1 MGERVRSPDSEHDR
15 KSDGDKN
22 SDSYYSDEDNASHS
36 SGQSPTLSYPSTNQE
51 KRDHKTQTSNS
62 LVHYQATKKLSS
74 KYAPGKRG
82 TQWGFR
88 SQSLTRDSPAKDI
101 DLVTKRVLSARL
113 LKINELR
120 NELTEL
126 HIKLDELQKENR
138 ALKRL
143 QHRQEKA
150 LNKFEDTENEISQ
163 LLARH
168 NNEIRILRE
177 RLRKSQE
184 RERATERRLKDSE
197 DELYRTKTVL
207 QKLKKLSADKHLAE
221 RDDLA
226 KKLAYAESRLE
237 DSEKRIKDLEKNLEL
252 SGSSFQ
258 RELHSKKK
266 KMYEAQEENRVLQ
279 EELHQLNQKLKEKE
293 RELEAKN
300 IYANRMLK
308 LSPRKDMDII
318 QRKRANNQNIKK
330 GVQLT
335 KGVQTSG
342 YFSPVEFLPESE
354 LVCGDTV
361 NKKEGILPKIEKET
375 QDKGWKEQ
383 ADLLRQDQDREKE
396 EKLKR
401 FQEIQA
407 LEERVQKLHDEWERE
422 EYDKMKKESSFLL
435 DKEEKAKMETE
446 IHKPEVE
453 RESSEMLEERRKREF
468 LLAKMQE
475 IDRETQNV
483 TNMKPASQAPLTN
496 TARKSDS
503 LEKKEKTNQFFE
515 IPGKVTNGFPVDDSQ
530 DDATR
535 AQGQK
540 QRNLRTVD
548 LSSELAFG
556 SYVPSFGKTSGRPSW
571 LTQKSDNL
579 EENVKENA
587 DFNSNKEKKS
597 SLMEQLFGSSAST
610 ILLSKNN
617 DTTPFDI
624 DWDSSNI
631 LLVDKNS
638 KVKVK
643 EDNELFGEG
652 RNLNRHRLQHT
663 TSKPGVKTLGSLED
677 EIEEEWSSNKSI

>member
-1 MGERVRSPDSEHDR
+1 MGERVRTPDSEHDR
-15 KSDGDKN
+15 KSEGDKN
-22 SDSYYSDEDNASHS
+22 SDSYYSDEDNTSHS
-36 SGQSPTLSYPSTNQE
+36 SGQSPTLSYPSTSQE
-51 KRDHKTQTSNS
+51 KDHKTRTSNS

-74 KYAPGKRG
+74 KYAPSKRG

-168 NNEIRILRE
+168 NNEVRILRE

-226 KKLAYAESRLE
+226 KKLAYAENRLE

-266 KMYEAQEENRVLQ
+266 KIYEAQEENRVLQ
-279 EELHQLNQKLKEKE
+279 EELCQLNQKLKEKE

-300 IYANRMLK
+300 IYANRMVK
-308 LSPRKDMDII
+308 LSPRKDTDIL
-318 QRKRANNQNIKK
+318 QRKRANNQSIKK
-330 GVQLT
+330 GTQIT

-354 LVCGDTV
+354 LVCGDKV
-361 NKKEGILPKIEKET
+361 NKKEEILPTIEKEI
-375 QDKGWKEQ
+375 QDKGWEEQ
-383 ADLLRQDQDREKE
+383 ADLLRQLLQPKH
-396 EKLKR
+396 
-401 FQEIQA
+401 FQEVQG
-407 LEERVQKLHDEWERE
+407 LEERFQKLRD
-422 EYDKMKKESSFLL
+422 
-435 DKEEKAKMETE
+435 
-446 IHKPEVE
+446 
-453 RESSEMLEERRKREF
+453 
-468 LLAKMQE
+468 
-475 IDRETQNV
+475 
-483 TNMKPASQAPLTN
+483 
-496 TARKSDS
+496 
-503 LEKKEKTNQFFE
+503 
-515 IPGKVTNGFPVDDSQ
+515 
-530 DDATR
+530 
-535 AQGQK
+535 
-540 QRNLRTVD
+540 
-548 LSSELAFG
+548 
-556 SYVPSFGKTSGRPSW
+556 
-571 LTQKSDNL
+571 
-579 EENVKENA
+579 
-587 DFNSNKEKKS
+587 
-597 SLMEQLFGSSAST
+597 
-610 ILLSKNN
+610 
-617 DTTPFDI
+617 
-624 DWDSSNI
+624 
-631 LLVDKNS
+631 
-638 KVKVK
+638 
-643 EDNELFGEG
+643 
-652 RNLNRHRLQHT
+652 
-663 TSKPGVKTLGSLED
+663 
-677 EIEEEWSSNKSI
+677 

>member
-1 MGERVRSPDSEHDR
+1 MGERVRSPDSEQER
-15 KSDGDKN
+15 KSDEDKN
-22 SDSYYSDEDNASHS
+22 SDSYYSDEGNASRS
-36 SGQSPTLSYPSTNQE
+36 SSQSPALSSPSTNQE
-51 KRDHKTQTSNS
+51 KRHHKTQTSNS
-62 LVHYQATKKLSS
+62 LLHYQATKKLDS
-74 KYAPGKRG
+74 KYAPSKRG
-82 TQWGFR
+82 TRWGFR

-163 LLARH
+163 LLAQH

-184 RERATERRLKDSE
+184 KERATERRLKDTE
-197 DELYRTKTVL
+197 DELYRKKTVL

-226 KKLAYAESRLE
+226 KKLALAESKLE
-237 DSEKRIKDLEKNLEL
+237 DREKRIKDLERNLEL
-252 SGSSFQ
+252 SSSSFQ

-266 KMYEAQEENRVLQ
+266 KLHEAQEENRVLQ
-279 EELHQLNQKLKEKE
+279 EELNHLNQKLKEKE

-308 LSPRKDMDII
+308 SSPRKDMDIV

-330 GVQLT
+330 GLQLT
-335 KGVQTSG
+335 KSIQTSG
-342 YFSPVEFLPESE
+342 CFSPAELLPESE
-354 LVCGDTV
+354 LACADAA

-375 QDKGWKEQ
+375 QDKAWKEQ
-383 ADLLRQDQDREKE
+383 TELLRQEQDRERE
-396 EKLKR
+396 EKLKH
-401 FQEIQA
+401 FQEIQS
-407 LEERVQKLHDEWERE
+407 LEERVPKLPDEWQRK
-422 EYDKMKKESSFLL
+422 EYDKIKKESNFLL
-435 DKEEKAKMETE
+435 DKEEKIKMETE

-453 RESSEMLEERRKREF
+453 RESTETLEERRKREF

-475 IDRETQNV
+475 IDREIQNT
-483 TNMKPASQAPLTN
+483 TNTKPTSQAPLIN

-503 LEKKEKTNQFFE
+503 LEKKEKTNPFFE
-515 IPGKVTNGFPVDDSQ
+515 IPGKVTNGFPVKDSQ
-530 DDATR
+530 DDGTR

-540 QRNLRTVD
+540 QRSVRTVD
-548 LSSELAFG
+548 LSGELAFG
-556 SYVPSFGKTSGRPSW
+556 SYVPSFGKGSGRPSW
-571 LTQKSDNL
+571 LTEKSDKL

-587 DFNSNKEKKS
+587 DFDSKKEKKS
-597 SLMEQLFGSSAST
+597 NLMEQLFGSST
-610 ILLSKNN
+610 VLLSKNN
-617 DTTPFDI
+617 NTPPLDI
-624 DWDSSNI
+624 DWGSSNKPF
-631 LLVDKNS
+631 VDKNS
-638 KVKVK
+638 KVK
-643 EDNELFGEG
+643 EDNGLFGEG
-652 RNLNRHRLQHT
+652 RSLNRPRLQYT
-663 TSKPGVKTLGSLED
+663 TNKPGISTLGSLED
-677 EIEEEWSSNKSI
+677 EVEEVVLQ

>member
-1 MGERVRSPDSEHDR
+1 MGERVRSPDSEHER
-15 KSDGDKN
+15 KSDEDKY
-22 SDSYYSDEDNASHS
+22 SDSYYSDEGNASHS
-36 SGQSPTLSYPSTNQE
+36 SSQSPALSSPSTSQE
-51 KRDHKTQTSNS
+51 KRPHKTQTSNS
-62 LVHYQATKKLSS
+62 LLHYQATKKLDS
-74 KYAPGKRG
+74 KYAPSKRG
-82 TQWGFR
+82 TRWGFR

-197 DELYRTKTVL
+197 DELYKTKIVL

-226 KKLAYAESRLE
+226 KKLANAESRLE
-237 DSEKRIKDLEKNLEL
+237 DREKRVKDLERNLEL

-258 RELHSKKK
+258 RELQSKKK
-266 KMYEAQEENRVLQ
+266 KLYEAQEENRVLQ

-308 LSPRKDMDII
+308 PTPRKDTDIV

-330 GVQLT
+330 GPQLT

-342 YFSPVEFLPESE
+342 YFSPAELLPESE

-375 QDKGWKEQ
+375 RDKGWKEQ
-383 ADLLRQDQDREKE
+383 TDLLRQDQDRERE
-396 EKLKR
+396 EKLKY
-401 FQEIQA
+401 FQEMLA
-407 LEERVQKLHDEWERE
+407 SEERVPKLHDEWEKK
-422 EYDKMKKESSFLL
+422 EYDKMKKESNFSL
-435 DKEEKAKMETE
+435 DKEEKIKMETE
-446 IHKPEVE
+446 IHKHEVE
-453 RESSEMLEERRKREF
+453 SESLEMLEERRKREF

-475 IDRETQNV
+475 IDREIQSTA
-483 TNMKPASQAPLTN
+483 NMKPTSPAPLIN

-503 LEKKEKTNQFFE
+503 LEKKEKTNPFFE
-515 IPGKVTNGFPVDDSQ
+515 IPGKFTNGFPLKDNQ
-530 DDATR
+530 EDATR

-540 QRNLRTVD
+540 QRSVRTVD
-548 LSSELAFG
+548 LSSELTFG
-556 SYVPSFGKTSGRPSW
+556 SYIPSFGKGSGRPSW
-571 LTQKSDNL
+571 LTQKSDKL

-587 DFNSNKEKKS
+587 DFDSKKEKKS
-597 SLMEQLFGSSAST
+597 NLMEQLFGSSAST
-610 ILLSKNN
+610 IVLSKNN
-617 DTTPFDI
+617 DTPPFDV
-624 DWDSSNI
+624 DWDSSNTPF
-631 LLVDKNS
+631 VDKNS
-638 KVKVK
+638 KLK
-643 EDNELFGEG
+643 EDSELFGEG
-652 RNLNRHRLQHT
+652 RNLNRHRLQYT

-677 EIEEEWSSNKSI
+677 EIEEVVLQ

>member
-1 MGERVRSPDSEHDR
+1 MGERVRSPDSEQER
-15 KSDGDKN
+15 KSDEDKN
-22 SDSYYSDEDNASHS
+22 SDSYYSDEGNASRS
-36 SGQSPTLSYPSTNQE
+36 SSQSPALSSPSTSQE
-51 KRDHKTQTSNS
+51 KRHHKTQTSNS
-62 LVHYQATKKLSS
+62 LLHYQATKKLDS
-74 KYAPGKRG
+74 KYAPSKRG
-82 TQWGFR
+82 TRWGFR

-184 RERATERRLKDSE
+184 RERATERRLKDTE
-197 DELYRTKTVL
+197 DELYRKKNVL

-226 KKLAYAESRLE
+226 KKLALAESKLE
-237 DSEKRIKDLEKNLEL
+237 DREKRIKDLERNLEL

-258 RELHSKKK
+258 RELLSKKK
-266 KMYEAQEENRVLQ
+266 KLYEAQEENRVLQ
-279 EELHQLNQKLKEKE
+279 EEIKELNQKLKEKE
-293 RELEAKN
+293 RELETKN

-308 LSPRKDMDII
+308 SSPRKDTDII
-318 QRKRANNQNIKK
+318 QRKKANNQNIKK
-330 GVQLT
+330 GPQLT

-342 YFSPVEFLPESE
+342 CFSPAELLPESE
-354 LVCGDTV
+354 LVGGDAA
-361 NKKEGILPKIEKET
+361 NKKEGILPKIEKEA
-375 QDKGWKEQ
+375 QDTGWKEQ
-383 ADLLRQDQDREKE
+383 TELLRPDQDRERE
-396 EKLKR
+396 EKLKH
-401 FQEIQA
+401 FQEIQS
-407 LEERVQKLHDEWERE
+407 LEERVPKLPDEWQRK
-422 EYDKMKKESSFLL
+422 EYDKIKKESNFLL
-435 DKEEKAKMETE
+435 DKEEKIKMETE

-453 RESSEMLEERRKREF
+453 RESTETLEERRKREF
-468 LLAKMQE
+468 LLSKMQE
-475 IDRETQNV
+475 IDREIQN
-483 TNMKPASQAPLTN
+483 TSNTKPTSQGLIN

-503 LEKKEKTNQFFE
+503 LEKKEKTDLFFE
-515 IPGKVTNGFPVDDSQ
+515 IPGKVANGFPVKDSQ
-530 DDATR
+530 DDTR

-540 QRNLRTVD
+540 QRSVRTVD

-556 SYVPSFGKTSGRPSW
+556 SYVPSFGKGSGRPSW
-571 LTQKSDNL
+571 LTQRSDKF

-587 DFNSNKEKKS
+587 DFDSKKEKKS
-597 SLMEQLFGSSAST
+597 NLMEQLFGSSAST
-610 ILLSKNN
+610 ILLPKNN
-617 DTTPFDI
+617 STPPWDI
-624 DWDSSNI
+624 DWDSSNKPF
-631 LLVDKNS
+631 VGQNS

-643 EDNELFGEG
+643 EDNVLFGEG
-652 RNLNRHRLQHT
+652 RSLNRHRLQYT
-663 TSKPGVKTLGSLED
+663 TNKPGVTTLGSLED
-677 EIEEEWSSNKSI
+677 EIEEVVLQ

>member
-1 MGERVRSPDSEHDR
+1 MGERVRSPDSEHERESDED
-15 KSDGDKN
+15 KS
-22 SDSYYSDEDNASHS
+22 SDSYYSDEGNAYHS
-36 SGQSPTLSYPSTNQE
+36 SSQSPALSSPNHE
-51 KRDHKTQTSNS
+51 KRHHKTQTSNS
-62 LVHYQATKKLSS
+62 LLHYQATKKLDS
-74 KYAPGKRG
+74 KYAPSKRG
-82 TQWGFR
+82 TRWGFR

-177 RLRKSQE
+177 RLRKSQD
-184 RERATERRLKDSE
+184 RERATERRLRDSE
-197 DELYRTKTVL
+197 EELYRTKNVL

-226 KKLAYAESRLE
+226 KKLALAESRLE
-237 DSEKRIKDLEKNLEL
+237 DKEKRVKDLERNLEL

-258 RELHSKKK
+258 RELQSKKK
-266 KMYEAQEENRVLQ
+266 KLYEAQEENRALQ

-300 IYANRMLK
+300 IYANRMVK
-308 LSPRKDMDII
+308 ISPRKDMDGV

-330 GVQLT
+330 GPQLT

-342 YFSPVEFLPESE
+342 CFSPAELPPESE
-354 LVCGDTV
+354 LSSDDTV
-361 NKKEGILPKIEKET
+361 NKKEVILPKIEKET
-375 QDKGWKEQ
+375 EDKGWKEQ
-383 ADLLRQDQDREKE
+383 TDLLTQDRDREREEKLKHFQQMQASEERVPKLHDDWERKEHDNMKKESNFLLEKE
-396 EKLKR
+396 EK
-401 FQEIQA
+401 I
-407 LEERVQKLHDEWERE
+407 
-422 EYDKMKKESSFLL
+422 
-435 DKEEKAKMETE
+435 KMETE
-446 IHKPEVE
+446 IHKPGVE
-453 RESSEMLEERRKREF
+453 REGTEILEDQQKKEF

-475 IDRETQNV
+475 VDREMLNTP
-483 TNMKPASQAPLTN
+483 NMKPGFQAPLIN
-496 TARKSDS
+496 TGRKSDS
-503 LEKKEKTNQFFE
+503 LEKKEKTNPFFE
-515 IPGKVTNGFPVDDSQ
+515 IPGKVTNGFPVKDSQ

-540 QRNLRTVD
+540 QRNVRTVN
-548 LSSELAFG
+548 LSGELTFG
-556 SYVPSFGKTSGRPSW
+556 RYVPSFGRGSGRPSW
-571 LTQKSDNL
+571 LTQKSDKL

-587 DFNSNKEKKS
+587 DFDSKKEKKS
-597 SLMEQLFGSSAST
+597 LLMEQLFGSSAST
-610 ILLSKNN
+610 TVLSKNN
-617 DTTPFDI
+617 DTPPFDI
-624 DWDSSNI
+624 DWDSSNTP
-631 LLVDKNS
+631 LVDKTGR
-638 KVKVK
+638 VKGK

-652 RNLNRHRLQHT
+652 RNLNRHRLQYT
-663 TSKPGVKTLGSLED
+663 VTRPGCKTLGSLED
-677 EIEEEWSSNKSI
+677 EIEEVVLQ

>member
-1 MGERVRSPDSEHDR
+1 MGERVRSPDSEQDR
-15 KSDGDKN
+15 KSDGDRN
-22 SDSYYSDEDNASHS
+22 SDSYYSDEDNVSHS
-36 SGQSPTLSYPSTNQE
+36 SGQSPTLSYPSTSQE

-62 LVHYQATKKLSS
+62 LVHYQATKKLGS
-74 KYAPGKRG
+74 KYAPSKRG
-82 TQWGFR
+82 TRWGFR

-184 RERATERRLKDSE
+184 RERATEKRLKDSE

-252 SGSSFQ
+252 SGNSFQ
-258 RELHSKKK
+258 RELQSKKK
-266 KMYEAQEENRVLQ
+266 KVHEAQEENRILQ
-279 EELHQLNQKLKEKE
+279 EELQQLSQKLKEKE

-318 QRKRANNQNIKK
+318 QRKKANNQNTKK
-330 GVQLT
+330 GAQLT

-342 YFSPVEFLPESE
+342 YFSPVEFPPESE
-354 LVCGDTV
+354 LVCGDTT
-361 NKKEGILPKIEKET
+361 NKKEGILPRIEKEP
-375 QDKGWKEQ
+375 QDIEWKEQ
-383 ADLLRQDQDREKE
+383 GDLLRQDQDRERE

-401 FQEIQA
+401 AQEIQS
-407 LEERVQKLHDEWERE
+407 LEERFQKLHDEWE
-422 EYDKMKKESSFLL
+422 EYGKMKKESSFLL
-435 DKEEKAKMETE
+435 DKEDKMKMETE
-446 IHKPEVE
+446 THKPEIE
-453 RESSEMLEERRKREF
+453 RESTEMLEEQRKKEF
-468 LLAKMQE
+468 LLARMNE

-483 TNMKPASQAPLTN
+483 TNMRLASQTPLVN
-496 TARKSDS
+496 TRRPDS
-503 LEKKEKTNQFFE
+503 QDIKEKNDQYVE
-515 IPGKVTNGFPVDDSQ
+515 IPGKVSNGFARGDSQ
-530 DDATR
+530 DDATKV
-535 AQGQK
+535 QGQK
-540 QRNLRTVD
+540 QKNVRTVE
-548 LSSELAFG
+548 ELTFG
-556 SYVPSFGKTSGRPSW
+556 SYVPSFGKGSGRPSW
-571 LTQKSDNL
+571 LNQKSDYL
-579 EENVKENA
+579 GENIKENA
-587 DFNSNKEKKS
+587 DFNSKKEKKS
-597 SLMEQLFGSSAST
+597 NLMEQLFGSSAST
-610 ILLSKNN
+610 ALHSKSK
-617 DTTPFDI
+617 DMTPFDV
-624 DWDSSNI
+624 DWESSNT

-643 EDNELFGEG
+643 EDTDLFSEG
-652 RNLNRHRLQHT
+652 RNLNRHRLQQT
-663 TSKPGVKTLGSLED
+663 ALKPGVKTLGSLED
-677 EIEEEWSSNKSI
+677 DVEEVILQ

>member
-1 MGERVRSPDSEHDR
+1 MGERVRSPDSEHER
-15 KSDGDKN
+15 KSDEDKN
-22 SDSYYSDEDNASHS
+22 SDSYYSDEGNASHS
-36 SGQSPTLSYPSTNQE
+36 SSQSPALSSPSTSQE
-51 KRDHKTQTSNS
+51 KRHHKTQTSNS
-62 LVHYQATKKLSS
+62 LLHYQATKKLDS
-74 KYAPGKRG
+74 KYAPSKRG
-82 TQWGFR
+82 TRWGFR

-113 LKINELR
+113 LKINELQ
-120 NELTEL
+120 NELAEL

-226 KKLAYAESRLE
+226 KKLANAESRLE
-237 DSEKRIKDLEKNLEL
+237 DREKRVKDLERNLEL

-258 RELHSKKK
+258 RELQSKKK
-266 KMYEAQEENRVLQ
+266 KLYEAQEENRVLQ
-279 EELHQLNQKLKEKE
+279 QELHQLNQKLKEKE
-293 RELEAKN
+293 RELEVKN

-308 LSPRKDMDII
+308 LSPRKDMDIV

-330 GVQLT
+330 GPELT

-342 YFSPVEFLPESE
+342 YFSPAELLPESE

-361 NKKEGILPKIEKET
+361 NKKEGILPKIEKEIRG
-375 QDKGWKEQ
+375 KGWKEQ
-383 ADLLRQDQDREKE
+383 TDLLRQGQDRGGE
-396 EKLKR
+396 EKLTD
-401 FQEIQA
+401 FQEMQA
-407 LEERVQKLHDEWERE
+407 LEERVSKLHDEWERK
-422 EYDKMKKESSFLL
+422 EYDKMKKESNFLL
-435 DKEEKAKMETE
+435 DKEEKIKMEAE

-453 RESSEMLEERRKREF
+453 SESPEMLEERRKREF

-475 IDRETQNV
+475 IDREIQSTA
-483 TNMKPASQAPLTN
+483 NMKPTSQAALVN

-503 LEKKEKTNQFFE
+503 LEIKEKNNPFFE
-515 IPGKVTNGFPVDDSQ
+515 IPGKVTNGFLVKDSQ

-535 AQGQK
+535 AQAQK
-540 QRNLRTVD
+540 QRNVRTVD

-556 SYVPSFGKTSGRPSW
+556 SYIPSFGKGSGRPSW
-571 LTQKSDNL
+571 LTQKSDRL
-579 EENVKENA
+579 EENIKDNA
-587 DFNSNKEKKS
+587 DFDSKKEKKS
-597 SLMEQLFGSSAST
+597 NLMEQLFGSSAST
-610 ILLSKNN
+610 IVISKNDN
-617 DTTPFDI
+617 TPPFDV
-624 DWDSSNI
+624 DWDSSNTPF
-631 LLVDKNS
+631 VDKNS
-638 KVKVK
+638 KVKIK
-643 EDNELFGEG
+643 EDNEFFGEG
-652 RNLNRHRLQHT
+652 RNLNRHRLQYT
-663 TSKPGVKTLGSLED
+663 TSKSGVKTLGSLED
-677 EIEEEWSSNKSI
+677 EIEEVVLQ

>member
-1 MGERVRSPDSEHDR
+1 MGERVRSPDSEQER
-15 KSDGDKN
+15 KSDEDKN
-22 SDSYYSDEDNASHS
+22 SDSYYSDEGNASRS
-36 SGQSPTLSYPSTNQE
+36 SSQSPALSSPSTSQE
-51 KRDHKTQTSNS
+51 KRHHKTQTSNS
-62 LVHYQATKKLSS
+62 LLHYQATKKLDS
-74 KYAPGKRG
+74 KYAPSKRG
-82 TQWGFR
+82 TRWGFR

-184 RERATERRLKDSE
+184 RERATERRLKDTE
-197 DELYRTKTVL
+197 DELYRKKTVL

-226 KKLAYAESRLE
+226 KKLALAESKLE
-237 DSEKRIKDLEKNLEL
+237 DREKRIKDLERNLEL

-258 RELHSKKK
+258 RELQSKKK
-266 KMYEAQEENRVLQ
+266 KLYEAQEENRVLQ
-279 EELHQLNQKLKEKE
+279 EEIKELNQKLKEKE

-308 LSPRKDMDII
+308 SSPRKDTDIV
-318 QRKRANNQNIKK
+318 QRKKANNQNIKK
-330 GVQLT
+330 GPQLT
-335 KGVQTSG
+335 KGVQTSRC
-342 YFSPVEFLPESE
+342 FSPAELLPESE
-354 LVCGDTV
+354 FASGDTA
-361 NKKEGILPKIEKET
+361 NKKEGILPKIEKEA
-375 QDKGWKEQ
+375 QDTGWKKQTEV
-383 ADLLRQDQDREKE
+383 RSDQDRERE
-396 EKLKR
+396 EKLKH
-401 FQEIQA
+401 FQEIQS
-407 LEERVQKLHDEWERE
+407 LEERVPKLTDEWQRK
-422 EYDKMKKESSFLL
+422 EYDKTKKESNFLL
-435 DKEEKAKMETE
+435 DKEEKIKVETE

-453 RESSEMLEERRKREF
+453 RENTETLEERRKREF

-475 IDRETQNV
+475 IDREIQN
-483 TNMKPASQAPLTN
+483 TSNTKPTPQAPLIN

-503 LEKKEKTNQFFE
+503 LEKKEKINPFFE
-515 IPGKVTNGFPVDDSQ
+515 IPGKVTNGFPVNDSQ
-530 DDATR
+530 DDGTR

-540 QRNLRTVD
+540 QRNVRTVD
-548 LSSELAFG
+548 FSELAFG
-556 SYVPSFGKTSGRPSW
+556 SYVPSFGKGSGRPSW
-571 LTQKSDNL
+571 LTQKSDKF

-587 DFNSNKEKKS
+587 DFDSKKEKS
-597 SLMEQLFGSSAST
+597 NLMEQLFGSSTST

-617 DTTPFDI
+617 NTPPWDI
-624 DWDSSNI
+624 DWDSSNKPFI
-631 LLVDKNS
+631 DQNS

-643 EDNELFGEG
+643 EDNMLFGEG
-652 RNLNRHRLQHT
+652 RSLNRHRLQYAT
-663 TSKPGVKTLGSLED
+663 NKPGFTTLGSLED
-677 EIEEEWSSNKSI
+677 EIEEVVLQ

>member
-15 KSDGDKN
+15 RSDEDRN
-22 SDSYYSDEDNASHS
+22 SDSYYSDEENASHS
-36 SGQSPTLSYPSTNQE
+36 SDRSPTLSYPSTSHE
-51 KRDHKTQTSNS
+51 KQDHKTRASDS
-62 LVHYQATKKLSS
+62 LVHYQATKKLGS
-74 KYAPGKRG
+74 KYAPSKRG
-82 TQWGFR
+82 TRWGFR

-163 LLARH
+163 LIAQH

-237 DSEKRIKDLEKNLEL
+237 ESEKRIKDLEKNLEL

-258 RELHSKKK
+258 RELQLKKK
-266 KMYEAQEENRVLQ
+266 KVLEAQDKNRALQ
-279 EELHQLNQKLKEKE
+279 EELLQLNQKLKEKE
-293 RELEAKN
+293 RELDAKN

-308 LSPRKDMDII
+308 VSPRKGMAVI
-318 QRKRANNQNIKK
+318 QRKKANNQNINK
-330 GVQLT
+330 GAQLT
-335 KGVQTSG
+335 KGVQTGG
-342 YFSPVEFLPESE
+342 YFSPVELPPESE
-354 LVCGDTV
+354 HVCGDPV
-361 NKKEGILPKIEKET
+361 DKKERILSRIEKEP
-375 QDKGWKEQ
+375 QNKEWKEQ
-383 ADLLRQDQDREKE
+383 ADLLKQEQDREKE

-401 FQEIQA
+401 VQELQTS
-407 LEERVQKLHDEWERE
+407 EERFQKLRDEWEKE

-435 DKEEKAKMETE
+435 DKEDKTKMETE
-446 IHKPEVE
+446 THKPEIE
-453 RESSEMLEERRKREF
+453 TESTEMLEERRKSEF
-468 LLAKMQE
+468 LLAKMNE

-483 TNMKPASQAPLTN
+483 MNMKLASQTSFIN
-496 TARKSDS
+496 TLRKSDS
-503 LEKKEKTNQFFE
+503 PEKKERNGQFFE
-515 IPGKVTNGFPVDDSQ
+515 IPGKVTNGVPQEDSQ
-530 DDATR
+530 EDATR
-535 AQGQK
+535 AHGQK

-548 LSSELAFG
+548 LSNELTFG
-556 SYVPSFGKTSGRPSW
+556 SYVPSFGKASGRPSW
-571 LTQKSDNL
+571 LNPKGDSL
-579 EENVKENA
+579 EENMKENA
-587 DFNSNKEKKS
+587 DFHSRKEKKS
-597 SLMEQLFGSSAST
+597 NLMEQLFGSSAST
-610 ILLSKNN
+610 TLLPKSK
-617 DTTPFDI
+617 DTKSFDI
-624 DWDSSNI
+624 DWESSDT
-631 LLVDKNS
+631 LLDKNS
-638 KVKVK
+638 KIKVR
-643 EDNELFGEG
+643 EDNDLSSEG
-652 RNLNRHRLQHT
+652 RNLNRHRLQHAG
-663 TSKPGVKTLGSLED
+663 SKPAFKTLGSLED
-677 EIEEEWSSNKSI
+677 EIEEVVLQ

>member
-22 SDSYYSDEDNASHS
+22 SDSYYSDDDNASHS
-36 SGQSPTLSYPSTNQE
+36 SGQSPTVSYLSTSQE
-51 KRDHKTQTSNS
+51 KRHHKTQTSNS
-62 LVHYQATKKLSS
+62 LVNHQATKKFGS
-74 KYAPGKRG
+74 KDAPSKRG
-82 TQWGFR
+82 TRWGFH
-88 SQSLTRDSPAKDI
+88 SQSLTRDCPAKDI

-143 QHRQEKA
+143 QYRQEKA

-226 KKLAYAESRLE
+226 KKLACAESRLE
-237 DSEKRIKDLEKNLEL
+237 DSVKRIKDLEKNIEL
-252 SGSSFQ
+252 SNSSFQ
-258 RELHSKKK
+258 RELQSKKK
-266 KMYEAQEENRVLQ
+266 KIYEAQEENRVLQ
-279 EELHQLNQKLKEKE
+279 EDLHQLNQKLKEKE

-300 IYANRMLK
+300 IYANRMSK
-308 LSPRKDMDII
+308 LSPRKDVDII
-318 QRKRANNQNIKK
+318 QRKRANNQNVKK
-330 GVQLT
+330 GAQLT

-342 YFSPVEFLPESE
+342 GFSPTEVPPESE

-375 QDKGWKEQ
+375 QGREQKEQ
-383 ADLLRQDQDREKE
+383 ADLLRQDQDRERE

-422 EYDKMKKESSFLL
+422 DHDRMKKESSFFL
-435 DKEEKAKMETE
+435 DKEEKTKVGTE
-446 IHKPEVE
+446 MHKPEVE
-453 RESSEMLEERRKREF
+453 RENTEILEEQQKREF

-483 TNMKPASQAPLTN
+483 TNTKPASQAPSIN
-496 TARKSDS
+496 AARKPDS
-503 LEKKEKTNQFFE
+503 LEKTEKTTAFE
-515 IPGKVTNGFPVDDSQ
+515 LPGKVTSALPAGGSQ
-530 DDATR
+530 GDATR
-535 AQGQK
+535 AQGQR
-540 QRNLRTVD
+540 QRSPRAAD
-548 LSSELAFG
+548 FSSKLTFG
-556 SYVPSFGKTSGRPSW
+556 SYVPSFGKGSGRPSW

-587 DFNSNKEKKS
+587 DVDGKKEKKS
-597 SLMEQLFGSSAST
+597 NLMEQLFGSSAST
-610 ILLSKNN
+610 ILVSKTN
-617 DTTPFDI
+617 DTAPFDM
-624 DWDSSNI
+624 DWDSGNR
-631 LLVDKNS
+631 LVDRNS
-638 KVKVK
+638 RVRVK
-643 EDNELFGEG
+643 EDSGLFREG
-652 RNLNRHRLQHT
+652 RNPSRHRLQHT

-677 EIEEEWSSNKSI
+677 DIEEVILQ

>member
-1 MGERVRSPDSEHDR
+1 MVCAKGEEEFAVTH
-15 KSDGDKN
+15 
-22 SDSYYSDEDNASHS
+22 AHC
-36 SGQSPTLSYPSTNQE
+36 LC
-51 KRDHKTQTSNS
+51 
-62 LVHYQATKKLSS
+62 VATKKLGS
-74 KYAPGKRG
+74 KCAPSKRG
-82 TQWGFR
+82 TQWDFH
-88 SQSLTRDSPAKDI
+88 SQSLTRDSSAKDI

-113 LKINELR
+113 LKINALR

-138 ALKRL
+138 TLKRL

-226 KKLAYAESRLE
+226 KKLGYAESRLE

-252 SGSSFQ
+252 SSSSFQ
-258 RELHSKKK
+258 RELRSKKK
-266 KMYEAQEENRVLQ
+266 KVYEAQEENRVLREQ
-279 EELHQLNQKLKEKE
+279 LHQLNQKLKEKE

-318 QRKRANNQNIKK
+318 QIKRANNQNIKK
-330 GVQLT
+330 GTQLT
-335 KGVQTSG
+335 KGVQTTG
-342 YFSPVEFLPESE
+342 YFLPVEFLPESE

-361 NKKEGILPKIEKET
+361 NEKERILPKIEKEI
-375 QDKGWKEQ
+375 QDKERKEQ
-383 ADLLRQDQDREKE
+383 ADLLRQDQGNGERE

-401 FQEIQA
+401 FQETQA
-407 LEERVQKLHDEWERE
+407 LEERVQKLHDEWEKE
-422 EYDKMKKESSFLL
+422 EYDKVKKESSSLL
-435 DKEEKAKMETE
+435 DKEEKIKMETE

-453 RESSEMLEERRKREF
+453 QESSEMLEERQKREF

-483 TNMKPASQAPLTN
+483 TNMKPASQAPLIN
-496 TARKSDS
+496 TARRSNS
-503 LEKKEKTNQFFE
+503 LEKKEKTNQFLE

-530 DDATR
+530 GDATR
-535 AQGQK
+535 AQRQK
-540 QRNLRTVD
+540 QRNLKTVD
-548 LSSELAFG
+548 LSSELTFG
-556 SYVPSFGKTSGRPSW
+556 SYVPTFGKAAGRPIW

-587 DFNSNKEKKS
+587 DFNSKKEKKS
-597 SLMEQLFGSSAST
+597 NLMEQLFGSSAST
-610 ILLSKNN
+610 ILLSKNS
-617 DTTPFDI
+617 DTRPFNI
-624 DWDSSNI
+624 DWDSSNT

-638 KVKVK
+638 KVKAK
-643 EDNELFGEG
+643 GDNDLLGKG
-652 RNLNRHRLQHT
+652 RNLTRHHLQHT
-663 TSKPGVKTLGSLED
+663 PSKLGVQTLGSLED
-677 EIEEEWSSNKSI
+677 EIEEVILQ

>member
-1 MGERVRSPDSEHDR
+1 MGERVRSPDSEHER
-15 KSDGDKN
+15 KSDEDKN
-22 SDSYYSDEDNASHS
+22 NYSYYSDEGDASHS
-36 SGQSPTLSYPSTNQE
+36 SSQSPALSSPSTSEE
-51 KRDHKTQTSNS
+51 KRHHKTQTSNS
-62 LVHYQATKKLSS
+62 LVHYQATKKFDS
-74 KYAPGKRG
+74 KYAPSKRG
-82 TQWGFR
+82 TRWGFR

-226 KKLAYAESRLE
+226 KKLANAESRLE
-237 DSEKRIKDLEKNLEL
+237 DREKRIKDLEKNLEL

-258 RELHSKKK
+258 RELQSKKK
-266 KMYEAQEENRVLQ
+266 KIFESQEENRVLQ
-279 EELHQLNQKLKEKE
+279 EELHQLNLKLKEKE

-308 LSPRKDMDII
+308 PSPRKDMDVV
-318 QRKRANNQNIKK
+318 QKKRANNQNIKK
-330 GVQLT
+330 GPQLT

-342 YFSPVEFLPESE
+342 SFSPAELLPESE

-375 QDKGWKEQ
+375 QDKRWKEQ
-383 ADLLRQDQDREKE
+383 TDLLRQDQDWERE
-396 EKLKR
+396 EKRKH
-401 FQEIQA
+401 FQEMQA
-407 LEERVQKLHDEWERE
+407 LEERVPKLHDEWERK
-422 EYDKMKKESSFLL
+422 EYDKMKKESNFLL
-435 DKEEKAKMETE
+435 DKEEKIKMETE
-446 IHKPEVE
+446 IHKPEAE
-453 RESSEMLEERRKREF
+453 REITEMLEERRKKDF

-475 IDRETQNV
+475 IDKEIQNAAY
-483 TNMKPASQAPLTN
+483 MKPNSQAPLINAT
-496 TARKSDS
+496 RKSDS
-503 LEKKEKTNQFFE
+503 LEKKEKTNPFFE
-515 IPGKVTNGFPVDDSQ
+515 IPRKVTNGFPVKDSQ

-540 QRNLRTVD
+540 QRNVRTVD
-548 LSSELAFG
+548 LSSELTFG
-556 SYVPSFGKTSGRPSW
+556 GYVPSFGKGSGRPSW
-571 LTQKSDNL
+571 LTQKSDKL
-579 EENVKENA
+579 EENVMEHA
-587 DFNSNKEKKS
+587 DFDSRKEKKS
-597 SLMEQLFGSSAST
+597 NLMEQLFGSSAST
-610 ILLSKNN
+610 IVLSKNN
-617 DTTPFDI
+617 NTPPFDI
-624 DWDSSNI
+624 DWDSSNTPF
-631 LLVDKNS
+631 VDKNS
-638 KVKVK
+638 KVK
-643 EDNELFGEG
+643 EDSELFGEG
-652 RNLNRHRLQHT
+652 RNLNRHHLQYT
-663 TSKPGVKTLGSLED
+663 TNKPGAMTLGSLED
-677 EIEEEWSSNKSI
+677 EIEEVVLQ

>member
-1 MGERVRSPDSEHDR
+1 MGERVRSPDSEQER
-15 KSDGDKN
+15 KSDEDKN
-22 SDSYYSDEDNASHS
+22 SDSYYSDEGNASRS
-36 SGQSPTLSYPSTNQE
+36 SSQSPVLSSPSTNQE
-51 KRDHKTQTSNS
+51 KRHHKTQTSNS
-62 LVHYQATKKLSS
+62 LLHYQATKKLDS
-74 KYAPGKRG
+74 KYAPSKRG
-82 TQWGFR
+82 TRWGFR

-184 RERATERRLKDSE
+184 KERATERRLKDTE
-197 DELYRTKTVL
+197 DELYRKKTVL

-226 KKLAYAESRLE
+226 KKLALAESKLE
-237 DSEKRIKDLEKNLEL
+237 DREKRIKDLERNLEL
-252 SGSSFQ
+252 SSSSFQ

-266 KMYEAQEENRVLQ
+266 KLYEAQEENRVLQ
-279 EELHQLNQKLKEKE
+279 EELNQLNQKLKEKE

-308 LSPRKDMDII
+308 SSPRKDTDIL

-330 GVQLT
+330 GPQLT
-335 KGVQTSG
+335 KSVQTSG
-342 YFSPVEFLPESE
+342 CFSPAEFPESE
-354 LVCGDTV
+354 LVCGDTA

-375 QDKGWKEQ
+375 QDNGWKEQ
-383 ADLLRQDQDREKE
+383 TELLRQEQDRERE
-396 EKLKR
+396 EKLKH
-401 FQEIQA
+401 FQEMQS
-407 LEERVQKLHDEWERE
+407 LEERLPKLPDEWQRK
-422 EYDKMKKESSFLL
+422 EYDKIKKESNFLL
-435 DKEEKAKMETE
+435 DKEDKIKMETE

-453 RESSEMLEERRKREF
+453 RESTETLEERRKREF

-475 IDRETQNV
+475 IDREIQNT
-483 TNMKPASQAPLTN
+483 TNTKPTSQALLLN

-503 LEKKEKTNQFFE
+503 MEKKEKTNPFFE
-515 IPGKVTNGFPVDDSQ
+515 IPGKVTNGFPVGDSQ
-530 DDATR
+530 DDGTR

-540 QRNLRTVD
+540 QRNVRTVD

-556 SYVPSFGKTSGRPSW
+556 SYVPSFGKGSGRPSW
-571 LTQKSDNL
+571 LTQKSDKL

-587 DFNSNKEKKS
+587 DFHSKKEKKS
-597 SLMEQLFGSSAST
+597 NLMEQLFGSSASS

-617 DTTPFDI
+617 STSPLGI
-624 DWDSSNI
+624 DWDTSNKPF
-631 LLVDKNS
+631 VDKNS

-643 EDNELFGEG
+643 EDNGLFGEG
-652 RNLNRHRLQHT
+652 RSLNRHRLQYT
-663 TSKPGVKTLGSLED
+663 TNKPGFNTLGSLED
-677 EIEEEWSSNKSI
+677 EVEEVVLQ

>member
-1 MGERVRSPDSEHDR
+1 MGERVRSPDSEQDR
-15 KSDGDKN
+15 KSDGDRN
-22 SDSYYSDEDNASHS
+22 SDSYYSDEDNVSHS
-36 SGQSPTLSYPSTNQE
+36 SGQSPTLSYPSTSQE
-51 KRDHKTQTSNS
+51 KRDHKTQTSDS
-62 LVHYQATKKLSS
+62 LVHYQATKKSGS
-74 KYAPGKRG
+74 KYAPSKRG
-82 TQWGFR
+82 TRWGFR

-258 RELHSKKK
+258 RELQSKKK
-266 KMYEAQEENRVLQ
+266 KVHEAQEENRVLQ
-279 EELHQLNQKLKEKE
+279 EELQQLSQKLKEKE

-308 LSPRKDMDII
+308 LSPRKDVDIL
-318 QRKRANNQNIKK
+318 QRKKANNQNIKK
-330 GVQLT
+330 GAQLT

-342 YFSPVEFLPESE
+342 YFSPVEFPPESE
-354 LVCGDTV
+354 LVCGDTI
-361 NKKEGILPKIEKET
+361 NKKEGILPRIEKEP
-375 QDKGWKEQ
+375 QDFEWKEQ
-383 ADLLRQDQDREKE
+383 GDLLRQDQDRERE

-401 FQEIQA
+401 AQEIQS
-407 LEERVQKLHDEWERE
+407 LEERFQKLHDEWE
-422 EYDKMKKESSFLL
+422 EYGKMKKESSFLL
-435 DKEEKAKMETE
+435 DKEDKMKMETE
-446 IHKPEVE
+446 THKPEIE
-453 RESSEMLEERRKREF
+453 RESTEMLEEQRKKEF
-468 LLAKMQE
+468 LLARMYE

-483 TNMKPASQAPLTN
+483 MNMRLASQTPLLN
-496 TARKSDS
+496 TTRRSDS
-503 LEKKEKTNQFFE
+503 LEIKEKNDQYVE
-515 IPGKVTNGFPVDDSQ
+515 IPGKFSNGFAQGDSQ
-530 DDATR
+530 DCATKV
-535 AQGQK
+535 QGQK
-540 QRNLRTVD
+540 QKNLRTVD
-548 LSSELAFG
+548 LSKELTFG
-556 SYVPSFGKTSGRPSW
+556 SYVPSFGKGSGRPSW
-571 LTQKSDNL
+571 LNQKSDYL
-579 EENVKENA
+579 DENIKENA
-587 DFNSNKEKKS
+587 DFTSKKEKKS
-597 SLMEQLFGSSAST
+597 NLMEQLFGSSAST
-610 ILLSKNN
+610 AFHSKSK
-617 DTTPFDI
+617 DMTHFDV
-624 DWDSSNI
+624 DWESSNT

-643 EDNELFGEG
+643 EDSDLFSEG
-652 RNLNRHRLQHT
+652 RNLNRHRLQQT
-663 TSKPGVKTLGSLED
+663 ALKPGVKTLGSLED
-677 EIEEEWSSNKSI
+677 DIEEVILQ

>member
-36 SGQSPTLSYPSTNQE
+36 SGQSPTLSYPSTSQE

-62 LVHYQATKKLSS
+62 LVHYRATKKLGS
-74 KYAPGKRG
+74 KYAPSKRG

-226 KKLAYAESRLE
+226 KKLAYTESRLE
-237 DSEKRIKDLEKNLEL
+237 ESEKRI
-252 SGSSFQ
+252 
-258 RELHSKKK
+258 
-266 KMYEAQEENRVLQ
+266 
-279 EELHQLNQKLKEKE
+279 KEKE

-330 GVQLT
+330 GAQLT
-335 KGVQTSG
+335 KAVQTSG
-342 YFSPVEFLPESE
+342 YFSPAEFPPEPE
-354 LVCGDTV
+354 LICGDTV

-375 QDKGWKEQ
+375 QDKERKEQ
-383 ADLLRQDQDREKE
+383 ADLLRQDQDKERE

-435 DKEEKAKMETE
+435 GKEEKTKMETE

-453 RESSEMLEERRKREF
+453 RESTELLEERRKREF

-483 TNMKPASQAPLTN
+483 TNVRPGSQAPLIN
-496 TARKSDS
+496 TARKADS

-515 IPGKVTNGFPVDDSQ
+515 IPGRVTNGFPGDDSQ

-535 AQGQK
+535 VQGQK
-540 QRNLRTVD
+540 QRNVRTVD
-548 LSSELAFG
+548 LSSELTFG
-556 SYVPSFGKTSGRPSW
+556 SYVPSFGKGSGRPSW
-571 LTQKSDNL
+571 LTQKSDDK

-587 DFNSNKEKKS
+587 DSNSKKEKKS
-597 SLMEQLFGSSAST
+597 NLMEQLFGSSAST

-617 DTTPFDI
+617 DTTPFDV
-624 DWDSSNI
+624 DWDSRNT

-643 EDNELFGEG
+643 EDNDLFGEG
-652 RNLNRHRLQHT
+652 RNLTRHRLQHT
-663 TSKPGVKTLGSLED
+663 TSKPGLKTLGSLED
-677 EIEEEWSSNKSI
+677 EIEEVILQ

>member
-15 KSDGDKN
+15 KSDGNKN

-36 SGQSPTLSYPSTNQE
+36 SGQSPTLSYPSTRQE
-51 KRDHKTQTSNS
+51 KRDHKTQISNS
-62 LVHYQATKKLSS
+62 LVHYQATKNLGS
-74 KYAPGKRG
+74 KYAPSKRE
-82 TQWGFR
+82 TRWGFR
-88 SQSLTRDSPAKDI
+88 SQSFTRDSPAKDI

-197 DELYRTKTVL
+197 GELYRTKTVL

-221 RDDLA
+221 RDDLT

-237 DSEKRIKDLEKNLEL
+237 DSERRIKDLEKNLEL

-266 KMYEAQEENRVLQ
+266 KMYEAQEENRILQ

-330 GVQLT
+330 GSQLT

-342 YFSPVEFLPESE
+342 YFSPVELFPESE
-354 LVCGDTV
+354 LACGDTV

-375 QDKGWKEQ
+375 QDKEQKEQ
-383 ADLLRQDQDREKE
+383 ADLLRQDRDRERE
-396 EKLKR
+396 EKQSR

-407 LEERVQKLHDEWERE
+407 LEERVQKLHDDWERE

-435 DKEEKAKMETE
+435 DKEKTKMETQV
-446 IHKPEVE
+446 HKPEVE
-453 RESSEMLEERRKREF
+453 RESTEMLEERRKREF

-483 TNMKPASQAPLTN
+483 MNMKPASQAPLIN
-496 TARKSDS
+496 TARKSHS
-503 LEKKEKTNQFFE
+503 MEKKEKTNQFFE

-535 AQGQK
+535 ALGQK
-540 QRNLRTVD
+540 QRNLRTLD
-548 LSSELAFG
+548 LSSELTFG
-556 SYVPSFGKTSGRPSW
+556 SYVPSFGKGSGRLSW

-587 DFNSNKEKKS
+587 DFNSKKEKKS
-597 SLMEQLFGSSAST
+597 NLMEQLFGSSAST
-610 ILLSKNN
+610 IFLSKNN

-624 DWDSSNI
+624 DWDSSNT
-631 LLVDKNS
+631 LLVEKTS

-643 EDNELFGEG
+643 EDNELFGEV
-652 RNLNRHRLQHT
+652 RNLSRHRLQHT

-677 EIEEEWSSNKSI
+677 EIEEVILQ

>member
-22 SDSYYSDEDNASHS
+22 SDSYYSDEDNESRS
-36 SGQSPTLSYPSTNQE
+36 SGPSPTLSYPSTSQE
-51 KRDHKTQTSNS
+51 KRGHKIQTSTS
-62 LVHYQATKKLSS
+62 LLHYQATKKLGS
-74 KYAPGKRG
+74 KYAPSKRG
-82 TQWGFR
+82 PQWGLR

-184 RERATERRLKDSE
+184 RERASERRLKDSE
-197 DELYRTKTVL
+197 EELYRTKTVL

-226 KKLAYAESRLE
+226 KKLACAESRLE
-237 DSEKRIKDLEKNLEL
+237 ESEKRIKDLEKNLEL

-266 KMYEAQEENRVLQ
+266 KMYEAQEEKRVLQ
-279 EELHQLNQKLKEKE
+279 EELNQLNQKLKEKE

-318 QRKRANNQNIKK
+318 QRKRANNHNVKK
-330 GVQLT
+330 GAQLT
-335 KGVQTSG
+335 KAVQTSG

-354 LVCGDTV
+354 HVSGDTV
-361 NKKEGILPKIEKET
+361 NKKEGILPKIEKESE
-375 QDKGWKEQ
+375 DKERNKQ
-383 ADLLRQDQDREKE
+383 ADPPRQDQERERE
-396 EKLKR
+396 EKLKH
-401 FQEIQA
+401 FQDIQP
-407 LEERVQKLHDEWERE
+407 LEERAQKLHGEWERE
-422 EYDKMKKESSFLL
+422 ENDKLKKESSFLL
-435 DKEEKAKMETE
+435 DKEEKTKMETE
-446 IHKPEVE
+446 IPKAEVE
-453 RESSEMLEERRKREF
+453 RESAEMLEERRKREF

-475 IDRETQNV
+475 IDRETQKLTNV
-483 TNMKPASQAPLTN
+483 RPASQALLLNP
-496 TARKSDS
+496 ARKSDS
-503 LEKKEKTNQFFE
+503 LEKKEKTPQFFE
-515 IPGKVTNGFPVDDSQ
+515 TPGRVSNGFPAGDSR

-535 AQGQK
+535 AEGQR
-540 QRNLRTVD
+540 QRSVRTVD
-548 LSSELAFG
+548 LSRELTFG
-556 SYVPSFGKTSGRPSW
+556 SYVPSFGRGSGRPSW

-579 EENVKENA
+579 EENVKEAA
-587 DFNSNKEKKS
+587 DGNGKKEKKS
-597 SLMEQLFGSSAST
+597 NLMEQLFGSST
-610 ILLSKNN
+610 GTVLLSKNTETAPL
-617 DTTPFDI
+617 DAE
-624 DWDSSNI
+624 WDSRNP
-631 LLVDKNS
+631 LLVDRSS
-638 KVKVK
+638 KVKGK
-643 EDNELFGEG
+643 DNGELFGEG
-652 RNLNRHRLQHT
+652 RNPTRHRLQHPA
-663 TSKPGVKTLGSLED
+663 SRLALKTLGSLED
-677 EIEEEWSSNKSI
+677 EIEEVILQ

>member
-1 MGERVRSPDSEHDR
+1 MGERIRSPDSEYDR

-22 SDSYYSDEDNASHS
+22 SDSYYSDEDNASRS
-36 SGQSPTLSYPSTNQE
+36 SGQSPTLSYPSTSQE
-51 KRDHKTQTSNS
+51 KEDHKPQTSTS
-62 LVHYQATKKLSS
+62 LLHYQATKKLGS
-74 KYAPGKRG
+74 KYAPSKKG
-82 TQWGFR
+82 TRWGFR

-150 LNKFEDTENEISQ
+150 LNKFENTENEISQ

-184 RERATERRLKDSE
+184 RERVTERRLKDSE
-197 DELYRTKTVL
+197 DELYRTKTAL

-226 KKLAYAESRLE
+226 KKLACAESKLE

-252 SGSSFQ
+252 TGSSFQ
-258 RELHSKKK
+258 RELQSKKK
-266 KMYEAQEENRVLQ
+266 KIYEAQEENRVLQ
-279 EELHQLNQKLKEKE
+279 DKLHELNQKLKEKE

-308 LSPRKDMDII
+308 LSPRKDTDIM
-318 QRKRANNQNIKK
+318 QRKKANNQNTKK
-330 GVQLT
+330 GAQLT

-342 YFSPVEFLPESE
+342 YFSPVEFVPESE
-354 LVCGDTV
+354 LGSGDTGS
-361 NKKEGILPKIEKET
+361 KKEEILPKIEKET

-383 ADLLRQDQDREKE
+383 ADLARRDQDRERQ

-401 FQEIQA
+401 FHEIQA
-407 LEERVQKLHDEWERE
+407 LEERVQKLPDEPERE
-422 EYDKMKKESSFLL
+422 EYAKVKKEGSFLW
-435 DKEEKAKMETE
+435 DKEEKTKMETE
-446 IHKPEVE
+446 IHKPEAE
-453 RESSEMLEERRKREF
+453 KESREVLEERRKREF
-468 LLAKMQE
+468 LLAKMQQ
-475 IDRETQNV
+475 IDRETQNAA
-483 TNMKPASQAPLTN
+483 NIKPPSPAPGIN

-503 LEKKEKTNQFFE
+503 LEKKEQTNQFFD
-515 IPGKVTNGFPVDDSQ
+515 IPGKVTNGFPVGDSQ
-530 DDATR
+530 DDASR

-540 QRNLRTVD
+540 QRSVRTSD
-548 LSSELAFG
+548 LSSELTFG
-556 SYVPSFGKTSGRPSW
+556 SYVPSFGKGSGRPSW
-571 LTQKSDNL
+571 LTQRSDNL

-587 DFNSNKEKKS
+587 DSNSKKEKKS
-597 SLMEQLFGSSAST
+597 NLMEQLFGSSAST

-617 DTTPFDI
+617 DPPPLDI
-624 DWDSSNI
+624 DWNSGNANFAI
-631 LLVDKNS
+631 ANS
-638 KVKVK
+638 KVKAK
-643 EDNELFGEG
+643 EDNELLGKG
-652 RNLNRHRLQHT
+652 RNPHRHRLQHT
-663 TSKPGVKTLGSLED
+663 TTKLGVKTLGSLED
-677 EIEEEWSSNKSI
+677 EIEEVILK

>member
-36 SGQSPTLSYPSTNQE
+36 SGQSPTVSYLSTSQE
-51 KRDHKTQTSNS
+51 KRQHKTRTSNS
-62 LVHYQATKKLSS
+62 LVNHQATKKFGS
-74 KYAPGKRG
+74 KDAPSKRG
-82 TQWGFR
+82 TRWGFR
-88 SQSLTRDSPAKDI
+88 SQSLTRDSPAKEI

-143 QHRQEKA
+143 QYRQEKA

-168 NNEIRILRE
+168 GNEVRILRE

-197 DELYRTKTVL
+197 EELYRTKTAL

-226 KKLAYAESRLE
+226 KKLACAESRLE

-252 SGSSFQ
+252 SNSSFQ
-258 RELHSKKK
+258 RELQSKKK
-266 KMYEAQEENRVLQ
+266 KIYEAQEENRVLQ
-279 EELHQLNQKLKEKE
+279 EDLHQLNQKLKEKE

-300 IYANRMLK
+300 IYANRMSK
-308 LSPRKDMDII
+308 LSPRKDVDII

-330 GVQLT
+330 GAQLT
-335 KGVQTSG
+335 KGVQTSRD
-342 YFSPVEFLPESE
+342 FSPIEFPPESE

-375 QDKGWKEQ
+375 QGRVQKEQ
-383 ADLLRQDQDREKE
+383 ADLLRQDQDRERE

-401 FQEIQA
+401 FQDIQA

-422 EYDKMKKESSFLL
+422 DYDRMKKESSFFV
-435 DKEEKAKMETE
+435 DKEEKTKVRTE

-453 RESSEMLEERRKREF
+453 RENTEILEEQQKREF

-483 TNMKPASQAPLTN
+483 TNMKPASQAPFIN
-496 TARKSDS
+496 AARKSDS
-503 LEKKEKTNQFFE
+503 LEKIEKINQLDL
-515 IPGKVTNGFPVDDSQ
+515 PRKVSNGLPAGDSQ

-535 AQGQK
+535 AQGQG
-540 QRNLRTVD
+540 QQDLRPAD
-548 LSSELAFG
+548 RSSKLTFG
-556 SYVPSFGKTSGRPSW
+556 SYVPSFGKGSGRPSW
-571 LTQKSDNL
+571 LTQKSDSL
-579 EENVKENA
+579 EEDVKENA
-587 DFNSNKEKKS
+587 DVDSKKEKKS
-597 SLMEQLFGSSAST
+597 NLMEQLFGSSVST
-610 ILLSKNN
+610 VLVSKNN

-624 DWDSSNI
+624 DWGSGNR
-631 LLVDKNS
+631 LVNRNS
-638 KVKVK
+638 RVKVK
-643 EDNELFGEG
+643 EDSGLFSEG
-652 RNLNRHRLQHT
+652 RNLSRHRLQHT

-677 EIEEEWSSNKSI
+677 DIEEVILQ

>member
-15 KSDGDKN
+15 KSEGDKN
-22 SDSYYSDEDNASHS
+22 SDSYYSDEDNASCS
-36 SGQSPTLSYPSTNQE
+36 SGQSPTLSYPSTSQE

-62 LVHYQATKKLSS
+62 LVHYQATKKLGS
-74 KYAPGKRG
+74 KYAPSKRG
-82 TQWGFR
+82 TRWGFR

-252 SGSSFQ
+252 SSSSFQ

-308 LSPRKDMDII
+308 LSPRKDTDII

-330 GVQLT
+330 GAQLT

-383 ADLLRQDQDREKE
+383 ADFLRQDQDRERE

-401 FQEIQA
+401 FPEIQA
-407 LEERVQKLHDEWERE
+407 LEERGLKLRDECERE
-422 EYDKMKKESSFLL
+422 EYDKMKKEGSFLL
-435 DKEEKAKMETE
+435 DKEEKTKMETE

-453 RESSEMLEERRKREF
+453 RESTEILEERRKREF
-468 LLAKMQE
+468 LLTKMQE
-475 IDRETQNV
+475 IDRETQHI
-483 TNMKPASQAPLTN
+483 TNMKPASQAPLIN

-515 IPGKVTNGFPVDDSQ
+515 IPGKVTNGFPADDSQ

-548 LSSELAFG
+548 LSNKITFG
-556 SYVPSFGKTSGRPSW
+556 SYVPSFGKGSGRPSW

-587 DFNSNKEKKS
+587 DFNSKKEKKS
-597 SLMEQLFGSSAST
+597 NLMEQLFGSSAST
-610 ILLSKNN
+610 ILSKNN
-617 DTTPFDI
+617 NTTPFDI
-624 DWDSSNI
+624 DWDSSNT

-638 KVKVK
+638 KVK
-643 EDNELFGEG
+643 EDNELFAEG

-677 EIEEEWSSNKSI
+677 EIEEVILQ

>member
-36 SGQSPTLSYPSTNQE
+36 SGQSPTLSYPSTSQE

-62 LVHYQATKKLSS
+62 LVHYQATKKLGS
-74 KYAPGKRG
+74 KYAPSKRG

-237 DSEKRIKDLEKNLEL
+237 ESEKRIKDLEKNLEL

-266 KMYEAQEENRVLQ
+266 KMYEVQEEKRVLQ
-279 EELHQLNQKLKEKE
+279 EELNQLNQKLKEKE

-318 QRKRANNQNIKK
+318 QRKRASNQNIKK
-330 GVQLT
+330 GAQLT
-335 KGVQTSG
+335 KAVQTSG

-361 NKKEGILPKIEKET
+361 NKKEGILLKIEKET
-375 QDKGWKEQ
+375 QDKEWKEQ
-383 ADLLRQDQDREKE
+383 ADLLRQDQDRERE

-435 DKEEKAKMETE
+435 DKEEKTKIDTE
-446 IHKPEVE
+446 MHKPEVE
-453 RESSEMLEERRKREF
+453 RESTEMLEERRKREF

-483 TNMKPASQAPLTN
+483 TNMRPASQALLVN

-515 IPGKVTNGFPVDDSQ
+515 IPTRVPNGFPGDDSQ

-540 QRNLRTVD
+540 QRNVRTVD
-548 LSSELAFG
+548 LSSELTFG
-556 SYVPSFGKTSGRPSW
+556 SYVPSFGKGSGRPSW
-571 LTQKSDNL
+571 LTQSDNL
-579 EENVKENA
+579 EENIKENA
-587 DFNSNKEKKS
+587 DCNSKKEKKLN
-597 SLMEQLFGSSAST
+597 LMEQLFGSSAST

-624 DWDSSNI
+624 GWDSRNTI
-631 LLVDKNS
+631 LVDKNS

-643 EDNELFGEG
+643 EDNDLFGEG
-652 RNLNRHRLQHT
+652 RNLTRHRLQHT
-663 TSKPGVKTLGSLED
+663 TSKPGLKTLGSLED
-677 EIEEEWSSNKSI
+677 EIEEVVLQ

>member
-1 MGERVRSPDSEHDR
+1 MGERIRSPDSEHDK
-15 KSDGDKN
+15 KSNGDKN
-22 SDSYYSDEDNASHS
+22 SDSYYSDEGNASHS
-36 SGQSPTLSYPSTNQE
+36 SDQSPTVSYPSTSQE
-51 KRDHKTQTSNS
+51 KRDYKPQTSNS
-62 LVHYQATKKLSS
+62 LVHYQATKKLGS
-74 KYAPGKRG
+74 KYAPTKRG
-82 TQWGFR
+82 TQLGFR

-101 DLVTKRVLSARL
+101 DLVTKRVLAARL

-138 ALKRL
+138 VLKRL

-184 RERATERRLKDSE
+184 RERANERRLKESE

-207 QKLKKLSADKHLAE
+207 QKLKKLSAEKHLVE

-252 SGSSFQ
+252 TGSSFQ
-258 RELHSKKK
+258 RELQSKKK
-266 KMYEAQEENRVLQ
+266 KMFEAQEENRALQ
-279 EELHQLNQKLKEKE
+279 EELQQLNQKLKEKE

-308 LSPRKDMDII
+308 LSPRKDMDVT

-330 GVQLT
+330 GAQLT

-354 LVCGDTV
+354 LACGD
-361 NKKEGILPKIEKET
+361 KKEGTLPKIEKET

-383 ADLLRQDQDREKE
+383 ADLLRQDQDMERE

-407 LEERVQKLHDEWERE
+407 VEEKAQKLHDEWERE

-435 DKEEKAKMETE
+435 DEGEKTKLESE
-446 IHKPEVE
+446 NHKPKVE
-453 RESSEMLEERRKREF
+453 RESTEMLEERQKREF

-483 TNMKPASQAPLTN
+483 KPDSQASLIN
-496 TARKSDS
+496 TARKLDS
-503 LEKKEKTNQFFE
+503 LEKKEKTNQFCE
-515 IPGKVTNGFPVDDSQ
+515 IPGKVNNGFPVGGSQ
-530 DDATR
+530 DDATG

-548 LSSELAFG
+548 LRGELTFG
-556 SYVPSFGKTSGRPSW
+556 SYVPSFGKGSGRPSW
-571 LTQKSDNL
+571 LTQKNDNL

-587 DFNSNKEKKS
+587 DFNTKKIKKS
-597 SLMEQLFGSSAST
+597 NLMEQLFGST
-610 ILLSKNN
+610 TDLSKN
-617 DTTPFDI
+617 DVTTPFDV
-624 DWDSSNI
+624 DWNFGNTPP
-631 LLVDKNS
+631 VNKNS

-643 EDNELFGEG
+643 EDSGLFGEG

-663 TSKPGVKTLGSLED
+663 TSKLGVKTLGSLED
-677 EIEEEWSSNKSI
+677 EIEEAFGEPLNCVGRRH

>member
-1 MGERVRSPDSEHDR
+1 MGERVRSPDSEQER
-15 KSDGDKN
+15 KSDEDKN
-22 SDSYYSDEDNASHS
+22 SDSYYSDEGNASRS
-36 SGQSPTLSYPSTNQE
+36 SSQSPALSSPSTSQE
-51 KRDHKTQTSNS
+51 KRHHKTQTSIS
-62 LVHYQATKKLSS
+62 LLHYQATKKLDS
-74 KYAPGKRG
+74 KYAPSKRG
-82 TQWGFR
+82 TRWGFR

-163 LLARH
+163 LLAQH

-184 RERATERRLKDSE
+184 RERATERRLKDTE
-197 DELYRTKTVL
+197 DELYRKKTAL

-226 KKLAYAESRLE
+226 KKLALAESKLE
-237 DSEKRIKDLEKNLEL
+237 DREKRIKDLERNLEL

-266 KMYEAQEENRVLQ
+266 KLYEAQEGNRVLQ
-279 EELHQLNQKLKEKE
+279 EELNQLNQKLKEKE

-308 LSPRKDMDII
+308 SSPRKDMDIV

-330 GVQLT
+330 GPQLT

-342 YFSPVEFLPESE
+342 YFSPAELLPESE

-361 NKKEGILPKIEKET
+361 NKKEGILPKIEKEA
-375 QDKGWKEQ
+375 QEEGWKEQ
-383 ADLLRQDQDREKE
+383 TELLRQDQGRERE
-396 EKLKR
+396 EKLKH
-401 FQEIQA
+401 FQEIQS
-407 LEERVQKLHDEWERE
+407 LEERVPKLPDEWQRK
-422 EYDKMKKESSFLL
+422 EYDKIKKESNFLL
-435 DKEEKAKMETE
+435 DKEEKIKMETE
-446 IHKPEVE
+446 IRKPEVE
-453 RESSEMLEERRKREF
+453 RESTETLEERRKREF

-475 IDRETQNV
+475 IDREIQNT
-483 TNMKPASQAPLTN
+483 TNMRPTSQAPLIN

-503 LEKKEKTNQFFE
+503 LEKKEKTNPFFE
-515 IPGKVTNGFPVDDSQ
+515 IPGKVTNGFPVKESQ
-530 DDATR
+530 DDGTR

-540 QRNLRTVD
+540 QRSVRTVD
-548 LSSELAFG
+548 LSSELTFG
-556 SYVPSFGKTSGRPSW
+556 SYVPSFGKGSGRPSW
-571 LTQKSDNL
+571 LTQKSDKL

-587 DFNSNKEKKS
+587 DFDGKKEKKS
-597 SLMEQLFGSSAST
+597 NLMEQLFGSSAST
-610 ILLSKNN
+610 IVPSKNN
-617 DTTPFDI
+617 NTPPLDI
-624 DWDSSNI
+624 DWDPSNKPF
-631 LLVDKNS
+631 VDKNS

-643 EDNELFGEG
+643 EDNGLFGEG
-652 RNLNRHRLQHT
+652 RSLSRHRLQYT
-663 TSKPGVKTLGSLED
+663 TSKPGVNTLGSLED
-677 EIEEEWSSNKSI
+677 EIEEVVLQ